1 MNSSPVN
8 LTPHLRRAPLWRAA
22 LAVCA
27 GLACLFYG
35 TLEQAHAADGAA
47 ALAGQNVVDV
57 QVQGHQDIPLN
68 RIAQQIRTRPGRPF
82 DPKQVEEDVQRLNRS
97 RMFVDVRAQ
106 YQQSPGGL
114 VVIFQVVERRTIKYI
129 KFLGREKIW
138 REKSLHNQINMKV
151 GEPLDPFTV
160 EESRKK
166 LEEFYREKGHAKV
179 RVTLLEGDQPA
190 DRGVVFLLHEGPR
203 QKIRDTEFIGNTIAS
218 DARLRT
224 QISSKPPRFF
234 IFKGFLDR
242 EQLDADV
249 DKLTAYYRAL
259 GFFQARIGRELEWN
273 EERDRVELTFVID
286 EGPRFLVRNI
296 RFMGNTK
303 FSTDQLNSDLKLETG
318 QFFDQAKMDRD
329 VLAIQDVY
337 GGRGYVFADVRAEP
351 RFLEEPGQ
359 LDLVYKVEEGARYR
373 VGRINVHIG
382 GENPHT
388 KQTAVL
394 NRLSIRPGDIA
405 DTRELRASERR
416 LRASAIFQNNPALG
430 NAPRI
435 VFTLPDE
442 EDEDRELAE
451 RPRRDGVR
459 GQSPDPEPHS
469 AQRPATSEKAPLAP
483 DERLLDI
490 DIVAPQKPA
499 SRPAAPDD
507 AKVGTPTPVKQNDE
521 IIIRGQDPG
530 WGAAARQT
538 TPAGGSPWR
547 PSSETRVA
555 QAPRGPAAGG
565 TPYNA
570 PPYAERSPYAPPG
583 GFAGAA
589 PQAGGPTPLGAPPQ
603 AYPPAAPPNYNPP
616 GGYSTSG
623 ELFPDGGYFNGNDP
637 NDQLPE
643 VPVDVYVDETQTGR
657 IMLGVGVN
665 SNAGLVGNFVVDEQN
680 FDITRWP
687 RRFSEIRN
695 GTAFRGAG
703 QQFRL
708 EAVPGTQ
715 FQRYGITFRDP
726 YLFNT
731 PISFGINGYFFNR
744 QYRDWTEQRVGATLT
759 GGYQIRPDLSAVWT
773 VRGEDVKLSQPSTL
787 AVPSLAAA
795 VGHTDFFSSRWAI
808 IQDTR
813 DSAFLPTEGHRIELA
828 FEQAFG
834 EFSFPRGDIDLR
846 KHFTLRQRPDGS
858 GRHVLTVAG
867 ALGIAGNDTPIFE
880 NYYAGGF
887 STLRGFRFR
896 GVGPQELGVFTGGR
910 FQMLTSIEYLF
921 PITADDVL
929 RGVLFCDAGTVE
941 QSFKF
946 TDDFRVAP
954 GFGLRISIP
963 ALGPA
968 PIALDFAVPVNR
980 GPGDQIQ
987 NFSFFIGMSR

>member
-1 MNSSPVN
+1 MFFA
-8 LTPHLRRAPLWRAA
+8 LAAA
-22 LAVCA
+22 L
-27 GLACLFYG
+27 GG
-35 TLEQAHAADGAA
+35 AASPSAAAEGAA
-47 ALAGQNVVDV
+47 ALAGQNVIDV
-57 QVQGHQDIPLN
+57 QVQGHQDVPLN
-68 RIAQQIRTRPGRPF
+68 RIAQQIRTRPGRAF

-97 RMFVDVRAQ
+97 RLFVDVRAS
-106 YQQSPGGL
+106 YQQAPGGL

-129 KFLGREKIW
+129 KFLGREKVW
-138 REKSLHNQINMKV
+138 REKSLLNQVNMKV
-151 GEPLDPFTV
+151 GDPLDPFTV

-166 LEEFYREKGHAKV
+166 LEEFYREKGHSKV

-203 QKIRDTEFIGNTIAS
+203 QKISDTEFVGNTIAS

-234 IFKGFLDR
+234 FFKGFMDR
-242 EQLDADV
+242 ELLAADI

-259 GFFQARIGRELEWN
+259 GFFQARIGREMEWN

-303 FSTDQLNSDLKLETG
+303 FNNDELGGDLKLESG

-329 VLAIQDVY
+329 VLGIQDVY

-388 KQTAVL
+388 RQTAVL

-416 LRASAIFQNNPALG
+416 LRASAIFQSNPALG

-435 VFTLPDE
+435 VFTLPE
-442 EDEDRELAE
+442 EGEEQELAE
-451 RPRRDGVR
+451 RPRRGDVR
-459 GQSPDPEPHS
+459 GQSPDPAPH
-469 AQRPATSEKAPLAP
+469 AVQRPLAP
-483 DERLLDI
+483 PPKNLAPGEKLLDI
-490 DIVAPQKPA
+490 EVVAPPRSPKQRLDSPPAAATGNSPA
-499 SRPAAPDD
+499 SSNMGAAAAPGPE
-507 AKVGTPTPVKQNDE
+507 K

-530 WGAAARQT
+530 WNSTGRQASPAA
-538 TPAGGSPWR
+538 GSPWR

-555 QAPRGPAAGG
+555 QAPRAGSAPYAA
-565 TPYNA
+565 A
-570 PPYAERSPYAPPG
+570 PYAERSPYAPPG
-583 GFAGAA
+583 GYAGAA
-589 PQAGGPTPLGAPPQ
+589 PQSGPAPLAAPPQ
-603 AYPPAAPPNYNPP
+603 SYPPATPPNYNPP
-616 GGYSTSG
+616 GGYG
-623 ELFPDGGYFNGNDP
+623 DAGQLFPDGGYLNNGDP
-637 NDQLPE
+637 VEEPLPE

-657 IMLGVGVN
+657 IMMGVGVN
-665 SNAGLVGNFVVDEQN
+665 SNAGLVGNFVLDEQN

-687 RRFSEIRN
+687 KRFSEIRN
-695 GTAFRGAG
+695 GTAFRGRG

-726 YLFNT
+726 YVFNT
-731 PISFGINGYFFNR
+731 PVSAGVNGYFFNR
-744 QYRDWTEQRVGATLT
+744 QYRDWSEQRVGGTGTL
-759 GGYQIRPDLSAVWT
+759 GYQIRPDLSAVWAL
-773 VRGEDVKLSQPSTL
+773 RLEDVKVSNPSTL
-787 AVPSLAAA
+787 AIPSLAEA
-795 VGHTDFFSSRWAI
+795 VGHTDFYSSRWSI

-834 EFSFPRGDIDLR
+834 EFSFPRGDVDLR
-846 KHFTLRQRPDGS
+846 KYFTLRQRPDGS
-858 GRHVLTVAG
+858 GRHVLTLAG
-867 ALGIAGNDTPIFE
+867 SLGIAGTQTPIFE
-880 NYYAGGF
+880 KYYAGGF

-910 FQMLTSIEYLF
+910 FQMLSSIEYMF

-929 RGVLFCDAGTVE
+929 RGVVFCDAGTVE
-941 QSFKF
+941 NSFKF
-946 TDDFRVAP
+946 SGDYRVAP

-987 NFSFFIGMSR
+987 NFSFFIGVSR

>member
-1 MNSSPVN
+1 MNHLLVN
-8 LTPHLRRAPLWRAA
+8 LTPRCRPAHLWRAA
-22 LAVCA
+22 LVCC
-27 GLACLFYG
+27 LAL
-35 TLEQAHAADGAA
+35 TQTWTSAAADSSAS
-47 ALAGQNVVDV
+47 LAGQNVIDV
-57 QVQGHQDIPLN
+57 QVQGHQDVPLN

-82 DPKQVEEDVQRLNRS
+82 DPKQVEEDVQRLTRS
-97 RMFVDVRAQ
+97 RMFVDVRAN
-106 YQQSPGGL
+106 YQQAPGGL

-129 KFLGREKIW
+129 KFLGREKVW
-138 REKSLHNQINMKV
+138 REKSLLNQVNMNL
-151 GEPLDPFTV
+151 GDPLDPFTV
-160 EESRKK
+160 EEARKK
-166 LEEFYREKGHAKV
+166 LEEFYREKGHSKV
-179 RVTLLEGDQPA
+179 RVTLLEGDQPT
-190 DRGVVFLLHEGPR
+190 DRGVIFLLHEGPR

-234 IFKGFLDR
+234 FFKGFMDR
-242 EQLDADV
+242 ELLAADI

-259 GFFQARIGRELEWN
+259 GYFQARIGRELEWN
-273 EERDRVELTFVID
+273 EERDRVEVTFVID
-286 EGPRFLVRNI
+286 EGPRFVVRNI

-303 FSTDQLNSDLKLETG
+303 FSNEELSGDLKLESG

-329 VLAIQDVY
+329 VLSIQDVY

-351 RFLEEPGQ
+351 RFLEDPGQ
-359 LDLVYKVEEGARYR
+359 LDLVYKLEEGAQYR

-388 KQTAVL
+388 RQTAVL

-442 EDEDRELAE
+442 DDEKELAE
-451 RPRRDGVR
+451 RPRRNDVR
-459 GQSPDPEPHS
+459 GQSPDPPAHTV
-469 AQRPATSEKAPLAP
+469 QRPASEPPLAP
-483 DERLLDI
+483 GEKLLDI
-490 DIVAPQKPA
+490 DIVTAPPVERAAVNSPDFNRADSQAPRAAIK
-499 SRPAAPDD
+499 APD
-507 AKVGTPTPVKQNDE
+507 AARPQE
-521 IIIRGQDPG
+521 RIIIRGQDPG
-530 WGAAARQT
+530 WNASGRQT
-538 TPAGGSPWR
+538 SPGVGSPWR
-547 PSSETRVA
+547 PSNETRVA
-555 QAPRGPAAGG
+555 QAPRAGAA
-565 TPYNA
+565 PYNGA
-570 PPYAERSPYAPPG
+570 PYAEPSPYGPPG

-589 PQAGGPTPLGAPPQ
+589 PQASPAPLGAPPPV
-603 AYPPAAPPNYNPP
+603 YPSTAPPNYTPP
-616 GGYSTSG
+616 GGYGNAG
-623 ELFPDGGYFNGNDP
+623 ELFPDGGYLNGGGPVEDP
-637 NDQLPE
+637 LPE
-643 VPVDVYVDETQTGR
+643 VPVDVYVEETQTGR
-657 IMLGVGVN
+657 IMMGVGVN
-665 SNAGLVGNFVVDEQN
+665 SNAGLVGNFVLDEQN

-695 GTAFRGAG
+695 GTAFRGRG

-726 YLFNT
+726 YIFNT
-731 PISFGINGYFFNR
+731 PISAGINGYFFNR
-744 QYRDWTEQRVGATLT
+744 QYRDWTEQRVGGTGTL
-759 GGYQIRPDLSAVWT
+759 GYQIRPDLSAVWSL
-773 VRGEDVKLSQPSTL
+773 RLEDVKLSNPTTL
-787 AVPSLAAA
+787 AIPSLAEA
-795 VGHTDFFSSRWAI
+795 VGHTDFYSSRWSI

-813 DSAFLPTEGHRIELA
+813 DSAFLPTEGHRIELS

-846 KHFTLRQRPDGS
+846 KYFTLRQRPDGS
-858 GRHVLTVAG
+858 GRHVLTLAG
-867 ALGIAGNDTPIFE
+867 SMGIAGTQTPIFE
-880 NYYAGGF
+880 KYYAGGF
-887 STLRGFRFR
+887 STIRGFRFR

-910 FQMLTSIEYLF
+910 FQMLSSIEYMF

-929 RGVLFCDAGTVE
+929 RGVVFCDAGTVE
-941 QSFKF
+941 NSFKF
-946 TDDFRVAP
+946 TDDFRVSP

-987 NFSFFIGMSR
+987 NFSFFIGVSR